1 MPGFLAR
8 KDLPPVELP
17 LQHALPEAAVPKE
30 ETASLCLSLEVEIDQ
45 FHFKEDKEEQA
56 EPILYLLDSED
67 ELNRHSTTHYPKLVI
82 SRVDSDSVEEDE
94 MPLDNKKKGLRN
106 ILKGKGASPRTPQ
119 DLSFLL
125 CVPLPLLLPTTGLGL
140 LPIPNLK
147 KKKKEQELEEG

>member
-30 ETASLCLSLEVEIDQ
+30 ETASLHLSLEVEIDQ

-67 ELNRHSTTHYPKLVI
+67 ELDRHSTTHYPKLVI

-106 ILKGKGASPRTPQ
+106 ILKGKGASPK
-119 DLSFLL
+119 DAS
-125 CVPLPLLLPTTGLGL
+125 GS
-140 LPIPNLK
+140 
-147 KKKKEQELEEG
+147 